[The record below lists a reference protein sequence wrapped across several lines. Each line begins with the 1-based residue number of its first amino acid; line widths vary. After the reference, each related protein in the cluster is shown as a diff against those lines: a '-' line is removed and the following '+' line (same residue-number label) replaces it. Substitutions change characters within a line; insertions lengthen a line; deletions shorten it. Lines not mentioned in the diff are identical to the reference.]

1 MIRKPAICILLL
13 FASAGCASLA
23 TEQVAVDGAGPN
35 DLLKLRT
42 GPSLEYGIIAGLP
55 DGTPL
60 THYGCVTELG
70 QRGCEV
76 SLQRAPDVRG
86 YVSAD
91 YIRPL

>member
-1 MIRKPAICILLL
+1 MIRKSVICILLL
-13 FASAGCASLA
+13 FAGAGCASLA
-23 TEQVAVDGAGPN
+23 TEQVVVDGAGP
-35 DLLKLRT
+35 DVLLKLRT

-55 DGTPL
+55 DGTQL
-60 THYGCVTELG
+60 NQHRCVTELG
-70 QRGCEV
+70 QRWCEV